1 MLNAKIKK
9 TYPKHNEL
17 NPDKLHNNYERW
29 QQEKFGNIL
38 EDSEQESDDS
48 MDDILDDFL
57 NND

>member
-29 QQEKFGNIL
+29 QQEKFGNTL
-38 EDSEQESDDS
+38 PDSDEETEDS

-57 NND
+57 NQD

>member
-38 EDSEQESDDS
+38 DNSDEEPEEDNEFDLSD
-48 MDDILDDFL
+48 LL